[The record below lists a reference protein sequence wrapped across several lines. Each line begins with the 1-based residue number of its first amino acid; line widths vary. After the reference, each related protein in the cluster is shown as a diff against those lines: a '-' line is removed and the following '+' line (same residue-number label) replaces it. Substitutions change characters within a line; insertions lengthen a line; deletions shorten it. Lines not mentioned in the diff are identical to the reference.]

1 AFCGAVALAL
11 AASVG
16 VSTLVAQ
23 RLYRGELDVGEAS
36 THGSARARFRLPG
49 AIGALVE
56 KELRVVWR
64 DPRLKAV
71 SLSGI
76 IGPLLVLFVLGQG
89 PAGIGPSQL
98 FAVAQVAGLG
108 AVGANALALERH
120 GLGLLLGFP
129 VDRLALLVGKNL
141 ALVVLRGPVI
151 VSFGVVGLV
160 FGGAAVVPAV
170 LTLLLLTQMV
180 ASAADNYL
188 SILFPIALPA
198 AGRDQNAPISGARGL
213 GAAAMGILAMT
224 AALAAS
230 APFAFL
236 AWLPQL
242 LGEPWLSALTLPL
255 ALAGAAAVYFLAA
268 SGAARLLQRREQ
280 DLLARLRGEE

>member
-1 AFCGAVALAL
+1 MA
-11 AASVG
+11 
-16 VSTLVAQ
+16 
-23 RLYRGELDVGEAS
+23 R
-36 THGSARARFRLPG
+36 ARARFRLPG

-76 IGPLLVLFVLGQG
+76 IGPLMVLFVLGQG
-89 PAGIGPSQL
+89 ASGIGPSQL

-141 ALVVLRGPVI
+141 ALVLLRAPVI

-160 FGGAAVVPAV
+160 FGGPAIVPAV
-170 LTLLLLTQMV
+170 LTLLLLTQIL

-198 AGRDQNAPISGARGL
+198 AGRDQNAPVSGARGL

-236 AWLPQL
+236 VWLPQL
-242 LGEPWLSALTLPL
+242 LGEPWLWALTLPL
-255 ALAGAAAVYFLAA
+255 ALAGAAAVYFMAA